1 MTDVFRKEYRLLSDS
16 QKHAIVLIKDKASE
30 LLNLFEDSSANQ
42 NIDNRAM
49 ALAKTNLEQAIMW
62 AVKAIT

>member
-1 MTDVFRKEYRLLSDS
+1 MTDVFRKEYKEISGET
-16 QKHAIVLIKDKASE
+16 KDTIFVFKSIDE
-30 LLNLFEDSSANQ
+30 NLMNEFDAESTKPHDK
-42 NIDNRAM
+42 RCM